1 VEGYLT
7 IKEAARRLGISERT
21 VRRRIKDGSLPA
33 ELKQGDYG
41 QQYFIPADVIETAQV
56 ITDVVEVKRVH
67 DGQALSMAIVR
78 AMEERDKALE
88 GELIAMREELAATRE
103 ALEDLKNEI
112 SQQQRRP
119 WWKWW
124 K

>member
-1 VEGYLT
+1 
-7 IKEAARRLGISERT
+7 
-21 VRRRIKDGSLPA
+21 
-33 ELKQGDYG
+33 
-41 QQYFIPADVIETAQV
+41 
-56 ITDVVEVKRVH
+56 
-67 DGQALSMAIVR
+67 LSMAIVR

>member
-1 VEGYLT
+1 MT

>member
-1 VEGYLT
+1 MEGYLT

-56 ITDVVEVKRVH
+56 ITDVVEVKKVH

>member
-1 VEGYLT
+1 MEGYLT

>member
-1 VEGYLT
+1 MEGYLT

-119 WWKWW
+119 WWKW